1 VASVF
6 GETISGTRRA
16 SLRLISEFSTED
28 KRIDLIQRYNE
39 VAGNPGAAVMQ
50 VQDEFIS
57 NRMEPDEAVAYIAVC
72 ISLIRAA
79 THRSSTPN
87 A

>member
-1 VASVF
+1 MASVF
-6 GETISGTRRA
+6 GETVAGTRRA
-16 SLRLISEFSTED
+16 SLRLISEFSAED

-39 VAGNPGAAVMQ
+39 VAGHPGAAVMQ
-50 VQDEFIS
+50 VQDEFIN

-72 ISLIRAA
+72 MSLIRAA
-79 THRSSTPN
+79 THQSRPPS